1 MVERKEPAGAF
12 WGCQNYPGCKV
23 KLFRNV

>member
-1 MVERKEPAGAF
+1 MVERKGSAGAF

-23 KLFRNV
+23 RLSRNV